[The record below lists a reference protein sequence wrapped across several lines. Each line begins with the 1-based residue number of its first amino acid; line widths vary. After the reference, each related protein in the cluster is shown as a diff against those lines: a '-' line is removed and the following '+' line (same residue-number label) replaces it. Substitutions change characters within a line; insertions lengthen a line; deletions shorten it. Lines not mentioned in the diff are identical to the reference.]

1 MNFKKLV
8 LCAAT
13 ICALVVVATAQ
24 MNAARGKAEATIKGK
39 KVTIDYGRPSLK
51 GRDIFSMVQP
61 GMVWRLGMNQATQI
75 ESTGDLVVAG
85 KEVKAGKYT
94 LWAKKT
100 GADSWI
106 LAFHPKTGVWGA
118 PPLKDGYI
126 AELPLKT
133 EKVGDSA
140 EELTITLADNNG
152 KAGINIHWGT
162 AALTGSFDVK

>member
-8 LCAAT
+8 FCAAT

-39 KVTIDYGRPSLK
+39 KITIDYGRPSLK

-100 GADSWI
+100 GPDSWI

-162 AALTGSFDVK
+162 AALVGSFDVK